1 MNHPKVNFDN
11 DGKLRVLDQMT
22 MKRSAALKDES
33 NRFVLS
39 KDLLHI
45 EHMYLISTY
54 ATLLTHKLL
63 ISNNSKQRG

>member
-1 MNHPKVNFDN
+1 MIHPKVNFDE

-33 NRFVLS
+33 NRFILS

-45 EHMYLISTY
+45 EHMYLISCFC
-54 ATLLTHKLL
+54 
-63 ISNNSKQRG
+63 